1 MPESDV
7 NKSGLCGG
15 PSDSC
20 KNHKWAFEVSFKNGF
35 LVGFVVFVI
44 LYTVFFTH
52 YFNLWVGSKKR
63 SKKMR
68 TSATV
73 LTASRKKKGKEV
85 DQIFKLERMVT
96 RMSLTELHE
105 ATGNFNT
112 SNIIR
117 LGKFGMM
124 HKEVLPNGLPHAI
137 KRLHDS
143 QSFER
148 QFVSE
153 LLALGILKHNNIVP
167 LSGYYRER
175 KEKLLVNLYYWLH
188 AAKCRTKILE
198 WPSRIKIAIGIARG
212 LAWLHHDC
220 NFRVVHINL
229 SSNSIL
235 LDHNFEPKISNF
247 GDSII
252 SNFGGEMFKNLRGNG
267 IFIGSDVWELG
278 YVKKDVYDFG
288 ILLLEL
294 VLGKESIEIN
304 NFANNSNGSL
314 VDWIAHLL
322 LALLISTI

>member
-1 MPESDV
+1 
-7 NKSGLCGG
+7 
-15 PSDSC
+15 
-20 KNHKWAFEVSFKNGF
+20 
-35 LVGFVVFVI
+35 
-44 LYTVFFTH
+44 
-52 YFNLWVGSKKR
+52 
-63 SKKMR
+63 MR

-85 DQIFKLERMVT
+85 DQVTQLPTLGFDQEKNIEIFKLERMVT

-153 LLALGILKHNNIVP
+153 LLAL
-167 LSGYYRER
+167 
-175 KEKLLVNLYYWLH
+175 
-188 AAKCRTKILE
+188 AKCRTKILE

-322 LALLISTI
+322 ASSFDLYNMIDESLIG